1 MVLRQRL
8 GSDPVIPSLNCQ
20 VPANPVFAPVSLSI
34 MTPLQRFVADHTFIL
49 DAVAKA
55 AGLTDPVAVDLDEF
69 FSPLLGQAKRGPVVP
84 LAGVLIRDW
93 DPDGRRYSP
102 GLRFG
107 ARLYEI
113 EGMKFA
119 RASAG
124 VSDNLYASGYDF
136 FAVARADYPRF
147 YKLAVKFRRAGNG
160 KPVVR
165 PPILAE
171 ELIATLRRN
180 TVEFLD
186 AKNLARIKG
195 YGGRPKRGLLL
206 TGPPGNGKTSACRW
220 VWQQCLAAG
229 HQYRFVGPDDY
240 RSARNDG
247 KNAADAVRQLFQFD
261 RPGIVFFDDF
271 DVALRDRDQGYES
284 DDQAVF
290 LGALDGIEANEG
302 VVYVFTTNCDLK
314 LIDPA
319 IRRPGRIDVVI
330 QFPAPDAALRRKLV
344 AGWHHEIRSE
354 IDAEAV
360 VADTAGMSFAEMD
373 ELRNLLVM
381 RFLDVGEWDWPRA
394 TAQFEAN
401 RRELA
406 GRRKGPV
413 GFAVAILSG
422 SGRNGHSDN

>member
-1 MVLRQRL
+1 MT
-8 GSDPVIPSLNCQ
+8 PNA
-20 VPANPVFAPVSLSI
+20 PAT

-49 DAVAKA
+49 DAVATA
-55 AGLTDPVAVDLDEF
+55 AGLSDPVAVDLDEF
-69 FSPLLGQAKRGPVVP
+69 FTPLLSRARRGPVVP

-93 DPDGRRYSP
+93 DPDNRRHWP

-113 EGMKFA
+113 DGVRFA
-119 RASAG
+119 RAHAG
-124 VSDNLYASGYDF
+124 VSDSLYTSGYDF

-147 YKLAVKFRRAGNG
+147 YKLAVKYRRAGNG
-160 KPVVR
+160 RPVVR
-165 PPILAE
+165 PPVLPDGVAE
-171 ELIATLRRN
+171 TLRRN
-180 TVEFLD
+180 TVEFLE
-186 AKNLARIKG
+186 AKNLARIKA

-240 RSARNDG
+240 RSARNRGD
-247 KNAADAVRQLFQFD
+247 KAAEAVRQLFQFD
-261 RPGIVFFDDF
+261 HPGIVFFDDF

-319 IRRPGRIDVVI
+319 IRRPGRIDVVV
-330 QFPAPDAALRRKLV
+330 QFPAPDAGLRRTLV
-344 AGWHHEIRSE
+344 AGWHPEIRAAM
-354 IDAEAV
+354 DVEAV

-381 RFLDVGEWDWPRA
+381 QFLNTGTWDWA
-394 TAQFEAN
+394 QAFSQFESN
-401 RRELA
+401 RRELP
-406 GRRKGPV
+406 GKRKGPV
-413 GFAVAILSG
+413 GFAALAATN

>member
-1 MVLRQRL
+1 
-8 GSDPVIPSLNCQ
+8 
-20 VPANPVFAPVSLSI
+20 

-49 DAVAKA
+49 DAVARA
-55 AGLTDPVAVDLDEF
+55 AGLADPVAVDLDEF
-69 FSPLLGQAKRGPVVP
+69 FSPLMGKARRGPVVP

-93 DPDGRRYSP
+93 DPDGRRYCP

-107 ARLYEI
+107 ARLYEVD
-113 EGMKFA
+113 GVRFA

-136 FAVARADYPRF
+136 VAVARADYPRF
-147 YKLAVKFRRAGNG
+147 YKLALKYRRAGNG
-160 KPVVR
+160 KPVAQ
-165 PPILAE
+165 PPVLAGG
-171 ELIATLRRN
+171 IADTLRRN
-180 TVEFLD
+180 TVDFLD
-186 AKNLARIKG
+186 AKNLARIKA

-220 VWQQCLAAG
+220 VWQQCLADG

-240 RSARNDG
+240 RSARNSGG
-247 KNAADAVRQLFQFD
+247 KAAEAVRQLFQFD

-319 IRRPGRIDVVI
+319 IRRPGRLDVVL
-330 QFPAPDAALRRKLV
+330 QFPAPDASLRRKLF
-344 AGWHHEIRSE
+344 AGWHPEIRAAV
-354 IDAEAV
+354 DADAV

-373 ELRNLLVM
+373 EMRNLLVM
-381 RFLDVGEWDWPRA
+381 RFMDDGVWDWPA
-394 TAQFEAN
+394 AMTQFESN

-406 GRRKGPV
+406 GRKKGPV
-413 GFAVAILSG
+413 GFAAMATANSA
-422 SGRNGHSDN
+422 GRNGRSDT